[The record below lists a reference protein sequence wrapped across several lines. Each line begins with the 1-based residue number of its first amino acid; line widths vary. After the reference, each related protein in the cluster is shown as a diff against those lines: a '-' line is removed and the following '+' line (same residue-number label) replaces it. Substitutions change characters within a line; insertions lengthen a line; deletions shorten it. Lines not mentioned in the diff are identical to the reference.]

1 MISKN
6 MKILVDQSAAISAL
20 FAEGKRMRQIL
31 GDQNVFDFGIGNPN
45 VKAPLSVNKT
55 AIEILENM
63 DSLAIHSYT
72 DGAGIPAVRQAI
84 AESLNRR
91 FEEEYTG
98 ENIVMTTGAAGGLN
112 VIFKVLLDQGDE
124 VLTFAPYFGEYDAYV
139 TNAGGKLI
147 AIEPNIPSFLPDP
160 QKLEEAITKKT
171 KAIIINNPN
180 NPTGVV
186 YNKEILRE
194 VAEILAEKERELGT
208 SIYLISDEPYR
219 ELVFDGVTVPYI
231 PKLYGNTIVAYSFS
245 KSLSLPGD
253 RIGYLTIPSTV
264 MDFQDVVN
272 GAGVANRVLGFVNAP
287 ALQQLVVGKCCDEK
301 ADVDF
306 YDKNREILYNALTS
320 YGYECAKPQGA
331 FYLFVKAL
339 EEDDVAFVNKA
350 KEFGILMTPSSGF
363 RCKGYAR
370 IAYCVARETI
380 EGALSSFEKLAKAY
394 GKCL

>member
-6 MKILVDQSAAISAL
+6 MKALVEQSAAISAL
-20 FAEGKRMRQIL
+20 FTEGKRMRQIL
-31 GDQNVFDFGIGNPN
+31 GDENVFDFGIGNPN

-72 DGAGIPAVRQAI
+72 DGAGIPSVRSAI

-91 FEEEYTG
+91 FQEKYTQG
-98 ENIVMTTGAAGGLN
+98 NIVMTTGAAGGLN
-112 VIFKVLLDQGDE
+112 VIMKVLLDEGDE

-139 TNAGGKLI
+139 ANAGGKLI
-147 AIEPNIPSFLPDP
+147 AIEPNIPTFLPNP
-160 QKLEEAITKKT
+160 KKLEETITSKT

-186 YNKEILRE
+186 YGEEILQE
-194 VAEILAEKERELGT
+194 VADVLRKKEKELGT

-231 PKLYGNTIVAYSFS
+231 PKIYENTIVAYSFS

-264 MDFQDVVN
+264 ADFQDVVY

-287 ALQQLVVGKCCDEK
+287 ALQQLVVAKCCDEK
-301 ADVDF
+301 SDVAF

-331 FYLFVKAL
+331 FYLFIKAL
-339 EEDDVAFVNKA
+339 EDDDVAFVNKA

-363 RCKGYAR
+363 RCNGYAR
-370 IAYCVARETI
+370 IAYCVARDTI
-380 EGALSSFEKLAKAY
+380 EASLPSFEKLAQAY
-394 GKCL
+394 HK

>member
-6 MKILVDQSAAISAL
+6 MKVLVEKSAAISAL
-20 FAEGKRMRQIL
+20 FTEGKRMRQIL
-31 GDQNVFDFGIGNPN
+31 GDENVFDFGIGNPN

-55 AIEILENM
+55 AMEILENM

-72 DGAGIPAVRQAI
+72 DGAGIPSVRSAI

-91 FEEEYTG
+91 FQEEYTG

-112 VIFKVLLDQGDE
+112 VIMKVLLDEGDE

-139 TNAGGKLI
+139 ANAGGKLI
-147 AIEPNIPSFLPDP
+147 AIEPNIPTFLPDP
-160 QKLEEAITKKT
+160 KKLEDAISPKT

-186 YNKEILRE
+186 YGEEILQE
-194 VAEILAEKERELGT
+194 VAEILRKKEKEIGT

-231 PKLYGNTIVAYSFS
+231 PKIYGNTIVAYSFS

-264 MDFQDVVN
+264 EDFQDVVY

-287 ALQQLVVGKCCDEK
+287 ALQQLVVAKCCDEK
-301 ADVDF
+301 SDVAF

-380 EGALSSFEKLAKAY
+380 ESALPSFEKLAKAY
-394 GKCL
+394 NK

>member
-6 MKILVDQSAAISAL
+6 MKLLVDQSAAISAL
-20 FAEGKRMRQIL
+20 FTEGKRMREIL
-31 GDQNVFDFGIGNPN
+31 GDENVFDFGVGNPN
-45 VKAPLSVNKT
+45 VKAPFSVNQT
-55 AIEILENM
+55 AIEILETM

-91 FEEEYTG
+91 FQENYNEK
-98 ENIVMTTGAAGGLN
+98 NIVMTAGAAGGLN
-112 VIFKVLLDQGDE
+112 VIFKVLLDAGDE
-124 VLTFAPYFGEYDAYV
+124 VLTFAPYFGEYDGYV
-139 TNAGGKLI
+139 ANAGGNLI
-147 AIEPNIPSFLPDP
+147 AIEPNIPTFLPDIE
-160 QKLEEAITKKT
+160 KLEKAITPKT
-171 KAIIINNPN
+171 KAIIIDNPN

-186 YNKEILRE
+186 YDEETLRNVGKILR
-194 VAEILAEKERELGT
+194 AKEKEFGT

-219 ELVFDGVTVPYI
+219 ELVYDGVTVPYI

-253 RIGYLTIPSTV
+253 RIGYLTIPDTV
-264 MDFQDVVN
+264 TDFQDVVY

-287 ALQQLVVGKCCDEK
+287 ALQQLVVAKCVDEK
-301 ADVDF
+301 SDVAF
-306 YDKNREILYNALTS
+306 YDQNREILYHALTS
-320 YGYECAKPQGA
+320 FGYECAKPQGA

-380 EGALSSFEKLAKAY
+380 EGALPSFEKLAKAY
-394 GKCL
+394 GK

>member
-6 MKILVDQSAAISAL
+6 MKDLVDKSAAISAL
-20 FAEGKRMRQIL
+20 FSEGPRLRKIL
-31 GDQNVFDFGIGNPN
+31 GDENVFDFGIGNPN
-45 VKAPLSVNKT
+45 VKAPISVNKT
-55 AIEILENM
+55 AIALLENM
-63 DSLAIHSYT
+63 DSLALHSYT
-72 DGAGIPAVRQAI
+72 DGTGIASVRQAI

-91 FEEEYTG
+91 FHEDYTG
-98 ENIVMTTGAAGGLN
+98 KNIVMTTGAAGGLN
-112 VIFKVLLDQGDE
+112 VILKVLLDQGDE
-124 VLTFAPYFGEYDAYV
+124 VLTFAPYFSEYDVYV
-139 TNAGGKLI
+139 ANAGGQLI
-147 AIEPNIPSFLPDP
+147 SVEPNIPSFLPDA
-160 QKLEEAITKKT
+160 KKMEEVITSKT

-186 YNKEILRE
+186 YDQETLQE
-194 VAEILAEKERELGT
+194 VARVLEAKQKEFGN

-264 MDFQDVVN
+264 EDFEDVVY

-287 ALQQLVVGKCCDEK
+287 ALQQLVVAKCCDEK
-301 ADVDF
+301 SDIAF
-306 YDKNREILYNALTS
+306 YDKNREILYHALIS
-320 YGYECAKPQGA
+320 YGFECAKPQGA

-350 KEFGILMTPSSGF
+350 KEFGILMTPGRGF
-363 RCKGYAR
+363 GCKGYVR

-380 EGALSSFEKLAKAY
+380 ERALPSFEKLAKAY
-394 GKCL
+394 K